1 MNPLIRA
8 LVRLGVTP
16 NAITVA
22 GLAGSLATA
31 ALILGRHWVAAGLV
45 YVLASLLDSL
55 DGAVARESGR
65 ATTFGAFFDSTLD
78 RLAEGIVLGA
88 IGVTLAQDDLPV
100 AVGACFIALTGS
112 FLVSYTRARAEGL
125 GVTSNKGG
133 LMSRPERIVLTA
145 AGLFFAPF
153 SHVLEIMVYVLAAL
167 TILTVVQRLD
177 HVRRAL
183 DEAPGPITEKEKSS
197 P

>member
-1 MNPLIRA
+1 MAPLIRG

-22 GLAGSLATA
+22 GLAGSVGAA
-31 ALILGRHWVAAGLV
+31 ALILGHHWIAAGVV
-45 YVLASLLDSL
+45 YVAASLLDSL

-65 ATTFGAFFDSTLD
+65 ASTFGAFFDSTLD

-88 IGVTLAQDDLPV
+88 IGVTLAQDDAPV
-100 AVGACFIALTGS
+100 AVGACFVALTGS

-153 SHVLEIMVYVLAAL
+153 DHVLEVMVYVLAAL
-167 TILTVVQRLD
+167 TVVTVVQRLD

-183 DEAPGPITEKEKSS
+183 AEEPGPVPEKETNT

>member
-1 MNPLIRA
+1 VIRT
-8 LVRLGVTP
+8 LVRLRVTP

-22 GLAGSLATA
+22 GLLGSIGAA
-31 ALILGRHWVAAGLV
+31 ALILERQWVAAGLV
-45 YVLASLLDSL
+45 YVAASLLDSL

-65 ATTFGAFFDSTLD
+65 ASAFGAFFDSTLD

-88 IGVTLAQDDLPV
+88 IGVTLAQDDAPV
-100 AVGACFIALTGS
+100 AVAACFLALTGS

-125 GVTSNKGG
+125 GVASNKGG

-145 AGLFFAPF
+145 AGIFFASF
-153 SHVLEIMVYVLAAL
+153 THVLEIMVYALAAL
-167 TILTVVQRLD
+167 TLLTVAQRLD

-183 DEAPGPITEKEKSS
+183 AQGSGVTPDQEKSS